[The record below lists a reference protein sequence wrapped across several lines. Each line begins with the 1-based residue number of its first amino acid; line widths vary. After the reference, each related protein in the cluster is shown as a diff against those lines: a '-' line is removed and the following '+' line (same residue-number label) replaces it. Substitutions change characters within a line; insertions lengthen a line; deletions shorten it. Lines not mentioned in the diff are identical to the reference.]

1 MASAGGSDTVQV
13 EAIRVV
19 PVDSDE
25 LRAAM
30 TAIRMTVF
38 VQEQGVDPDVEMD
51 PLDEDPSTLHVVAL
65 DDDGT
70 ALGTARLLA
79 PHHAGEPVH
88 IGRVAVS
95 APARGLGVGL
105 LLMTTLERAALQRY
119 GVDGTVAVELSAQER
134 ALGFYSRIGYVAR
147 PERYLSEN
155 IWHRDAV
162 KIVRSTDTVAD
173 APEGVGTAT

>member
-1 MASAGGSDTVQV
+1 M
-13 EAIRVV
+13 IRVV
-19 PVDSDE
+19 PVDTDD

-30 TAIRMTVF
+30 TAIRVTVF

-51 PLDEDPSTLHVVAL
+51 PWDEDPGTLHVVAL
-65 DDDGT
+65 HESGT
-70 ALGTARLLA
+70 ALGTARLLP
-79 PHHAGEPVH
+79 PHHPGEPAH

-95 APARGLGVGL
+95 AQARGTGVGA
-105 LLMTTLERAALQRY
+105 LLMTALEAAALERY
-119 GVDGTVAVELSAQER
+119 GVDGVVTVELSAQEQ
-134 ALGFYSRIGYVAR
+134 ALGFYARLGYVAR
-147 PERYLSEN
+147 AGRYLDEN